1 MINKLIKT
9 FDETNNFNNVIIPL
23 SLEVKEIVYIY
34 HHSIDENNKN
44 IVLKIINKYKE
55 IKVSFIEVD
64 EESIKEIVDENSV
77 VDVSVSKYIS
87 LVLTEL
93 AFKDNLNIIY
103 FDIEERK
110 IKEYKT
116 HKVLCDKLF
125 KFNIEDIITLGNGRI
140 IDHLHRPTTNNE
152 TKELIY
158 NVIKV
163 DRNYSKFI
171 SYVNSVNQLI
181 SNFNNEDNTYYLNE
195 SVINKITSSS
205 YYTKY
210 FSTLNLFKIEGNK
223 LIFFN
228 DDIKRIFTASG
239 SLLED
244 YIYNK
249 LIDSNL
255 FDDVSMSVKIEFNT
269 KEYKYPVTCE
279 LDGLVLKDNTLLF
292 VSVKSNKVD
301 ASALNEIKV
310 HNIRFGNNYSK
321 SVICVNSDLNVDSP
335 SIYSKAME
343 LGIYVIDDP
352 YFKQDKIADKFL
364 SIINNTYVYDKI

>member
-44 IVLKIINKYKE
+44 IVLKIINKYKD
-55 IKVSFIEVD
+55 IKVSFIKVD

-116 HKVLCDKLF
+116 HKVLCEKLF

-171 SYVNSVNQLI
+171 SYMNSVNQLI

>member
-34 HHSIDENNKN
+34 HHSIDKNNKN
-44 IVLKIINKYKE
+44 IVLKIINKYKD
-55 IKVSFIEVD
+55 IKVSFIKVD

-77 VDVSVSKYIS
+77 VDVSTSKYIS

-140 IDHLHRPTTNNE
+140 IDHLHKPTTNNE

-210 FSTLNLFKIEGNK
+210 FNTLNLFKIEDNK

-335 SIYSKAME
+335 WIYSKAME

-364 SIINNTYVYDKI
+364 SIINNTYNYDKI